1 LVLFFQFGD
10 DATLVITH
18 AQEEISQIWQQVKE
32 ESKQIQRVLLYLY
45 WLPARIYYLNMA
57 IPDFYPLKSGKFG
70 TFSSKKILCL
80 SCTGFFWLP
89 RGNNSKLK

>member
-10 DATLVITH
+10 VATLVIIH

-32 ESKQIQRVLLYLY
+32 IQRISLNLF

-57 IPDFYPLKSGKFG
+57 IPNFFTLKSGNFG
-70 TFSSKKILCL
+70 TFSSKK
-80 SCTGFFWLP
+80 SFV
-89 RGNNSKLK
+89 